1 MRPRPTLPF
10 PITERA
16 IQRLWSEGRI
26 RFPSQTAS
34 GAKLECVSPGEWNRL
49 GGPDFLGA
57 ELRLDG
63 LRVRGDIEI
72 ELHPRDWSAHGHR
85 RNPAFSGVILH
96 ATLFGPAQKVR
107 TSSGAIPES
116 LVLLPLLPED
126 LESAAEH
133 DALMELRGRVPEI
146 ERLIRAANPNL
157 ESDLCRRASERYAT
171 KQYHLLKRVGSEGWL
186 TTCHR
191 ATVEALGHGGNR
203 GPMAQLGQ
211 LFGPEIFIQHEPED
225 LYLMQTGHWRLR
237 GIRPAGH
244 PHRRLAA
251 YLNLC
256 RERPNWMLNLRLW
269 LEEVK
274 QGRASRAGLIDGIL
288 GGLLPEALA
297 DTLVTD
303 AWLPL
308 APDPL
313 TEAWLEW
320 PAGLRPDDLDAARL
334 RLGIEG
340 RARNWMI
347 QGMLHTL
354 GRTGKS

>member
-10 PITERA
+10 PVTERA
-16 IQRLWSEGRI
+16 IQRLWSEARI
-26 RFPSQTAS
+26 RLPSQTAS
-34 GAKLECVSPGEWNRL
+34 GARLECICPGEWNRS

-57 ELRLDG
+57 ELRIDD
-63 LRVRGDIEI
+63 LRVRGDVEI
-72 ELHPRDWSAHGHR
+72 ELHPRDWAAHGHR
-85 RNPAFSGVILH
+85 RNPAFRGVVLH

-107 TSSGAIPES
+107 TSSGTIPEA

-133 DALMELRGRVPEI
+133 DALMELRGRAPEI
-146 ERLIRAANPNL
+146 ERILRAANPNL
-157 ESDLCRRASERYAT
+157 ESDLRRRASERFLT
-171 KQYHLLKRVGSEGWL
+171 KQLHLVKRVKAEGWL

-203 GPMAQLGQ
+203 GPMGNLGQ
-211 LFGPEIFIQHEPED
+211 LFGPEVFIQHESEE
-225 LYLMQTGHWRLR
+225 LYLLQLGHWRLR

-244 PHRRLAA
+244 PNRRLAA
-251 YLNLC
+251 YLSLC
-256 RERPNWMLNLRLW
+256 RERPNWMLNLRGW
-269 LEEVK
+269 LDEVK
-274 QGRASRAGLIDGIL
+274 QGRASRAGLLDGIL

-308 APDPL
+308 APSPL
-313 TEAWLEW
+313 SEAWLEW

-334 RLGIEG
+334 RLGMAG
-340 RARNWMI
+340 RARNWCI